1 MAEEMK
7 MIDVNYN
14 GKVVA
19 RPEIAP
25 GVVKYGDAYLLKCN
39 ETGDWKY
46 CNQPRF
52 DKLVTKMGS
61 VENVGTEHCSREGKA
76 IRKVR
81 ADEAA
86 AKVAAEAKT
95 EVKPE
100 SGEVVE
106 PTDDEPVM
114 P

>member
-1 MAEEMK
+1 MTEPK

-25 GVVKYGDAYLLKCN
+25 GVVKYGDAYLLQCA
-39 ETGDWKY
+39 ETKDWKY

-61 VENVGTEHCSREGKA
+61 IENVGVEHCSREGKA

-81 ADEAA
+81 AEEAA
-86 AKVAAEAKT
+86 AKVAADAAAEKA

-100 SGEVVE
+100 
-106 PTDDEPVM
+106 PTETTELEM